1 MHGQLQTD
9 IARHVWRSRYCWT
22 TEAGIVE
29 PDINATWQRVAA
41 ACAAIEG
48 ADAGRW
54 QAAYLQALDNFRFLP
69 GGRILAGAGSGA
81 QVTLCNCFVMGLIED
96 SLEGICRT
104 LEESALTMQQGGG
117 IGLDFS
123 TLRPRGARAREVA
136 RVASGPVSFMRVW
149 AAMCDTLSSTTDR
162 GGAMMATLRCDHPDI
177 LEFVEAK
184 RPPST
189 LGSFN
194 LSVLVSDDF
203 MAAVR
208 GDESWPLVFPA
219 ERVDGGDETI
229 ERRWPGF
236 DDPVPCRVLDRL
248 PAKVL
253 WETIMRAAHETA
265 EPGVIFIDTVN
276 RENNLAYREQISTT
290 NPCGELPL
298 PPYGACDLGSIN
310 LTAFV
315 NSPFREDA
323 LLDLDGIRTTTR
335 TAVRFLDAVI
345 DISHYP
351 LPAQRRM
358 AEGSRR
364 IGLGITGLADALLLL
379 GLHYDSERA
388 RDEAATA
395 MRAIC
400 STAYETSVE
409 LAREKGAFPL
419 LERDRY
425 LQSPFVRRLPE
436 KIQEGIARYG
446 IRNSHLIAIAPTGSI
461 SLLANNVTTGIEPA
475 FDLVYQQRVRV
486 AADAVRAFEIE
497 NLAYRRWRAVSG
509 GAPLPDW
516 FVTARDLLPEA
527 HMAMQAVLQPF
538 VDSAIS
544 KTINLPALFPFE
556 SMQNVYTKAY
566 ELGLK
571 GCTVYRPHEA
581 GQSTDPLSSA
591 GMECGRCHAPGSYDS
606 ERQEKTDGDHH

>member
-1 MHGQLQTD
+1 MHGQLQTE
-9 IARHVWRSRYCWT
+9 IARHVWQSRYCWT
-22 TEAGIVE
+22 TEAGIAE
-29 PDINATWQRVAA
+29 PNIDATWQRVAA
-41 ACAAIEG
+41 AGASIEG

-54 QAAYLQALDNFRFLP
+54 QTTYLQAFNEFRFLP
-69 GGRILAGAGSGA
+69 AGRILAGAGTGA
-81 QVTLCNCFVMGLIED
+81 QVTLFNCFVMGLIED
-96 SLEGICRT
+96 SLEGICRI

-136 RVASGPVSFMRVW
+136 RIASGPVSFMQVW
-149 AAMCDTLSSTTDR
+149 AAMCDTLTSTTGR

-194 LSVLVSDDF
+194 LSVLVTDDF
-203 MAAVR
+203 MTAVR
-208 GDESWPLVFPA
+208 KDESWPLVFPA
-219 ERVDGGDETI
+219 ERVDGDGETV
-229 ERRWPGF
+229 ERSWPGF
-236 DDPVPCRVLDRL
+236 DAPVPCRVFGRL
-248 PAKVL
+248 SAKVL
-253 WETIMRAAHETA
+253 WETIMRTAHETA

-310 LTAFV
+310 LTLFV
-315 NSPFREDA
+315 KSPFADDA
-323 LLDLDGIRTTTR
+323 TLDLDGIRAVTR

-364 IGLGITGLADALLLL
+364 IGLGMTGLADALMLL
-379 GLHYDSERA
+379 GLHYDSDSA
-388 RDEAATA
+388 RDQAATA
-395 MRAIC
+395 MRTIC
-400 STAYETSVE
+400 TTAYETSVE
-409 LAREKGAFPL
+409 LAREKGAFPQFQ
-419 LERDRY
+419 RDRY
-425 LQSPFVRRLPE
+425 LQSPFVQRLPE
-436 KIQEGIARYG
+436 EIREGIARYG
-446 IRNSHLIAIAPTGSI
+446 IRNSHLLAIAPTGSI

-475 FDLVYQQRVRV
+475 FDLVYQQRVR
-486 AADAVRAFEIE
+486 AAEDEVRTFEID
-497 NLAYRRWRAVSG
+497 NLAYRRWQEVSS

-516 FVTARDLLPEA
+516 FVTARALPPSA
-527 HMAMQAVLQPF
+527 HMAMQAALQPY

-544 KTINLPALFPFE
+544 KTINLPEQFPFE
-556 SMQNVYTKAY
+556 SMQDVYTEAND
-566 ELGLK
+566 LGLK
-571 GCTVYRPHEA
+571 GCTVYRQHDGESA
-581 GQSTDPLSSA
+581 APLSSA
-591 GMECGRCHAPGSYDS
+591 GIECGRCRGAEVQS
-606 ERQEKTDGDHH
+606 

>member
-1 MHGQLQTD
+1 MPGQLQSE
-9 IARHVWRSRYCWT
+9 IARHVWQSRYCWT
-22 TEAGIVE
+22 TEAGTVE
-29 PDINATWQRVAA
+29 PDIDATWQRVAQ

-54 QAAYLQALDNFRFLP
+54 RAAYLEALDGFRFLP

-81 QVTLCNCFVMGLIED
+81 QVTLHNCFVMGLIED
-96 SLEGICRT
+96 SLEGICRI

-136 RVASGPVSFMRVW
+136 RIASGPVSFMQVW
-149 AAMCDTLSSTTDR
+149 AAMCDTLTSTSGR
-162 GGAMMATLRCDHPDI
+162 GGAMMASLRCDHPDI
-177 LEFVEAK
+177 LEFIEAK

-194 LSVLVSDDF
+194 LSVLVTDDF

-208 GDESWPLVFPA
+208 RDESWPLIFPA
-219 ERVDGGDETI
+219 ERVDGDGETI

-236 DDPVPCRVLDRL
+236 ADPVPCRVLGRL
-248 PAKVL
+248 PAKAL
-253 WETIMRAAHETA
+253 WETIMRAAHGTA

-298 PPYGACDLGSIN
+298 PPHGACDLGSIN
-310 LTAFV
+310 LTPFV
-315 NSPFREDA
+315 TSPFAEDA
-323 LLDLDGIRTTTR
+323 RLDLDGIRAVTR
-335 TAVRFLDAVI
+335 TAVRLLDAVI

-364 IGLGITGLADALLLL
+364 IGLGITGLADALMLL
-379 GLHYDSERA
+379 GLHYDSDAA
-388 RDEAATA
+388 RDQAATA
-395 MRAIC
+395 MRTIC
-400 STAYETSVE
+400 RTAYESSVE
-409 LAREKGAFPL
+409 LAREKGAFPQFKREQY
-419 LERDRY
+419 LE
-425 LQSPFVRRLPE
+425 SPFVRRLPE
-436 KIQEGIARYG
+436 QIQEGIARYG
-446 IRNSHLIAIAPTGSI
+446 IRNSHLLAIAPTGSI

-475 FDLVYQQRVRV
+475 FDLVYQQRVR
-486 AADAVRAFEIE
+486 AAGNEVQAFAIE
-497 NLAYRRWRAVSG
+497 NFAYRRWQEASG

-516 FVTARDLLPEA
+516 FATARSLPPKA
-527 HMAMQAVLQPF
+527 HIAMQAVLQPF

-544 KTINLPALFPFE
+544 KTINLPAEFPFE
-556 SMQNVYTKAY
+556 SMQDVYTEAY

-571 GCTVYRPHEA
+571 GCTVYRPHA
-581 GQSTDPLSSA
+581 GESVAPLSSA
-591 GMECGRCHAPGSYDS
+591 GMECGRCQAPG
-606 ERQEKTDGDHH
+606 